1 MGRFQREFDSRQYML
16 TDDFEL
22 FHYRSSKLLNIE
34 YHNHD
39 FYELYFLV
47 SGKVTYYV
55 EGRSYALAP
64 GDILILSDQEM
75 HRPSQANEDPYER
88 IVVWIRPAY
97 LRALGAPDFPLAAC
111 FEALPHGGGNQLRM
125 DPAALQEFRETLD
138 DLEEAYASEEP
149 GAGLLRTAY
158 FVEGMVRLNR
168 AFRAAREGRSALD
181 GEVSAA
187 PSTRTA
193 RLIRFVND
201 HIAEDLGLDRL
212 AAEFYVSKYHMLR
225 EFRRHTGVTIHQYV
239 LTKRLIL
246 ARHHLRRGTPV
257 AEVCRL
263 CGFRDPSNFARLYPR
278 EYGLSPKE
286 EALSL

>member
-1 MGRFQREFDSRQYML
+1 MGRFQQEFDSRQYML
-16 TDDFEL
+16 AVDMEL

-39 FYELYFLV
+39 FYEVYFLV
-47 SGKVTYYV
+47 SGKVSYSI

-64 GDILILSDQEM
+64 GDVLILSDQEM
-75 HRPSQANEDPYER
+75 HRPSQAGEEPYER
-88 IVVWIRPAY
+88 IVLWVRPAY
-97 LRALGAPDFPLAAC
+97 LKTLGSEGYPLTAC
-111 FEALPHGGGNQLRM
+111 FEHLPRAGGNQLRM
-125 DPAALQEFRETLD
+125 DPAALLEFRENLG
-138 DLEEAYASEEP
+138 DLEEAYWSEEP
-149 GAGLLRTAY
+149 GSDLLRRAY
-158 FVEGMVRLNR
+158 FTELMVRLNR
-168 AFRAAREGRSALD
+168 AYRAAEDGRAPLD

-193 RLIRFVND
+193 GLIRYIND
-201 HIAEDLGLDRL
+201 NIGEDLGLDRL

-246 ARHHLRRGTPV
+246 ARHHLRRGMPV

-263 CGFRDPSNFARLYPR
+263 CGFRDPSNFARLYRR
-278 EYGLSPKE
+278 EYGRSPKE
-286 EALSL
+286 E